1 MPLFNFVKSNVS
13 ITEVI
18 ADYVQLKQAGNY
30 WKGPCPFHYEK
41 EASFTISP
49 DKGIFY
55 CFGCHAT
62 GDAISFIS
70 KKENISPGEAAKYL
84 IDKYQLEVP
93 EEISNGFLKKIG
105 NNSLLKNNFFGVCKL
120 FSEWSNTK
128 LLESP
133 NALNYL
139 KTRSIESNLIKRFNI
154 GYFPGGARN
163 INNLL
168 RLAKTK
174 NFMAKDLID
183 AGILIQSGSVLY
195 SPFEER
201 IIFTI
206 NDILSRPCGFG
217 GRIFR
222 KEDERTKYYNSKESL
237 WFSKGKLLFGLDIA
251 KEELREKKSVFLVE
265 GYTDCVAMVKYG
277 YKNVVATLGTACTAD
292 HLKILSR
299 YVDNV
304 FVMYD
309 GDQAGQNAILRLTK
323 LCWDVNLEL
332 NIVTLPPKDD
342 PASFLENGGK
352 LEDLIKKSRSIF
364 SFFIE
369 VMSKDFATKS
379 LSDKMIVGK
388 KILQLI
394 SKISDDLKRE
404 ILLQQASKA
413 LELPISS
420 LKSMVFKEKSDST
433 KNNNNKFNS
442 KRSDLNKQNEYKST
456 NNTNRK
462 EKEMP
467 VLEERIFSVIINSLD
482 KPDKLY
488 VPEDLLEYFSMYIQ
502 KLFKKLNSFVAKN
515 KETSKLFGPFLNSLN
530 EDERNWVTSCSLK
543 FDQKEEVQTL
553 DGLLLLFSKKYW
565 KQIVQDMKEKILVA
579 QKKQDDKRVKDL
591 FKLFSQLKNGI
602 KTRGL
607 I

>member
-1 MPLFNFVKSNVS
+1 MPLFSFVKSNVS

-18 ADYVQLKQAGNY
+18 ADYVSLKQAGNY

-41 EASFTISP
+41 EASFTVSP
-49 DKGIFY
+49 DKEIFY

-93 EEISNGFLKKIG
+93 EEISKGFLRKIG
-105 NNSLLKNNFFGVCKL
+105 SNSLLKNNFFGVCKL
-120 FSEWSNTK
+120 FSEWANTK
-128 LLESP
+128 LLENS

-139 KTRSIESNLIKRFNI
+139 KTRNIELDLIKHFNI

-168 RLAKTK
+168 RLATTK
-174 NFMAKDLID
+174 DFMAKDLID

-201 IIFTI
+201 ILFTI
-206 NDILSRPCGFG
+206 NDILSRSCGFG

-222 KEDERTKYYNSKESL
+222 KEDERAKYYNSKESL

-251 KEELREKKSVFLVE
+251 KEDLREQKTVFLVE

-304 FVMYD
+304 FVLYD

-352 LEDLIKKSRSIF
+352 LEDLIKGSRSIF

-369 VMSKDFATKS
+369 VMSKDFPTKS

-394 SKISDDLKRE
+394 SKINDDLKRE

-413 LELPISS
+413 LELPVSS
-420 LKSMVFKEKSDST
+420 LKGMVFNEKSDLT
-433 KNNNNKFNS
+433 KNNNKQFVS
-442 KRSDLNKQNEYKST
+442 KRNDFNKKNNYKNSDNS
-456 NNTNRK
+456 NRK
-462 EKEMP
+462 EDKIP

-488 VPEDLLEYFSMYIQ
+488 VPEDLIEYFSMHIQ
-502 KLFKKLNSFVAKN
+502 YLFKKLNDFVRENKN
-515 KETSKLFGPFLNSLN
+515 STKLFGPYLDSLN
-530 EDERNWVTSCSLK
+530 EDDRNWVTSCSLK
-543 FDQKEEVQTL
+543 FDQKEEEQTFNE
-553 DGLLLLFSKKYW
+553 LLSLFCKKYW
-565 KQIVQDMKEKILVA
+565 KQIVQDMKEKMLLA
-579 QKKQDDKRVKDL
+579 QKRHDDKRVKDL
-591 FKLFSQLKNGI
+591 FKLFSQLKDGI